1 MKLVDIKNEEVLAII
16 TEYSDW
22 FFNQDLT
29 DLDEISKHEGRH
41 QGYTLETGCGLDHL
55 EEIVSKDGQ
64 HIGYPEKTISVDIAS
79 EDRVS
84 SEHKKKC
91 RDMATTLCSYLGARN
106 QAVNVYYPAGGFMG
120 WHNNWNASGYNII
133 LSYSK
138 EGNGFFRYRDPITKE
153 IVNMKDSPGWTCKVG
168 YFGKGREPDKV
179 VYHCAGSHEP
189 RLTLGFVIPHLEM
202 WQDMIADISDISATF
217 YQ

>member
-1 MKLVDIKNEEVLAII
+1 MKLVDIKNKEVLAII

-41 QGYTLETGCGLDHL
+41 QGYTLDTGCGLDHL

-133 LSYSK
+133 LSHSK

-202 WQDMIADISDISATF
+202 WQDMIADISDINATF

>member
-1 MKLVDIKNEEVLAII
+1 MKLIDIKNKEVLAII

-79 EDRVS
+79 EERVS

-133 LSYSK
+133 LSHSK

-202 WQDMIADISDISATF
+202 WQDMIADISDINATF

>member
-16 TEYSDW
+16 TEYRDW

-79 EDRVS
+79 EERVS

-133 LSYSK
+133 LSHSK

-202 WQDMIADISDISATF
+202 WQDMIADISDINATF

>member
-79 EDRVS
+79 EERVS

-133 LSYSK
+133 LSHSK

-202 WQDMIADISDISATF
+202 WQDMIADISDINATF

>member
-22 FFNQDLT
+22 FFSQDLT
-29 DLDEISKHEGRH
+29 DLDKISNHEGRH
-41 QGYTLETGCGLDHL
+41 QGYTLDTACGLDHL
-55 EEIVSKDGQ
+55 EEIVSKDGR
-64 HIGYPEKTISVDIAS
+64 HIGYPEKTMSVDIAS
-79 EDRVS
+79 EERVS
-84 SEHKKKC
+84 SEHKNKC
-91 RDMATTLCSYLGARN
+91 ITMATTLCSYLGARN
-106 QAVNVYYPAGGFMG
+106 QAVNVYYPSEGFMS
-120 WHNNWNASGYNII
+120 WHNNWNASGYNIL

-153 IVNMKDSPGWTCKVG
+153 IVTMKDSPGWTCKVG
-168 YFGKGREPDKV
+168 YFGKGRKPDKV

-202 WQDMIADISDISATF
+202 WQDMIADISGEDATSF
-217 YQ
+217 Q

>member
-1 MKLVDIKNEEVLAII
+1 MKLVDIKNKEVLAII

-79 EDRVS
+79 EERVS

-133 LSYSK
+133 LSHSK

-202 WQDMIADISDISATF
+202 WQDMIADISDINATF

>member
-41 QGYTLETGCGLDHL
+41 QGYTLDTGCGLDHL

-133 LSYSK
+133 LSHSK

-202 WQDMIADISDISATF
+202 WQDMIADISDINATF

>member
-1 MKLVDIKNEEVLAII
+1 M
-16 TEYSDW
+16 
-22 FFNQDLT
+22 
-29 DLDEISKHEGRH
+29 
-41 QGYTLETGCGLDHL
+41 
-55 EEIVSKDGQ
+55 
-64 HIGYPEKTISVDIAS
+64 DIAS

-133 LSYSK
+133 LSHSK

-202 WQDMIADISDISATF
+202 WQDMIADISDINATF

>member
-1 MKLVDIKNEEVLAII
+1 MKLVDIKNEDILKII

-22 FFNQDLT
+22 FFQQDLSE
-29 DLDEISKHEGRH
+29 LDKISNHEGRH
-41 QGYTLETGCGLDHL
+41 QGYTLPKGCSLEHL
-55 EEIVSKDGQ
+55 EEVVSKDAE

-79 EDRVS
+79 EERVS

-106 QAVNVYYPAGGFMG
+106 QAVNVYYPPGGFMG
-120 WHNNWNASGYNII
+120 WHNNWNASGYNIL

-153 IVNMKDSPGWTCKVG
+153 VVNMKDSPGWTCKVG

-179 VYHCAGSHEP
+179 VYHCAGSHEA

-202 WQDMIADISDISATF
+202 WQDMIEDISGEDSTSF
-217 YQ
+217 Q

>member
-29 DLDEISKHEGRH
+29 DLDKISNHEGRH
-41 QGYTLETGCGLDHL
+41 QGYTLDTGCGLDHL

-64 HIGYPEKTISVDIAS
+64 HIGYPEKTISVDIAA
-79 EDRVS
+79 EDGVS

-133 LSYSK
+133 LSHSK

-202 WQDMIADISDISATF
+202 WQDMIADISDINATF